1 MCNRIS
7 PSLNG
12 VNPGLTEASHTPS
25 PISPS
30 PISPKQ
36 YSPLHMSTTL
46 SLHFKFNLR
55 WERVYGCYRG
65 REIFFCSL
73 SHTREHSKENIPH
86 CKHFYTNIWRVMI
99 TIVSILRKNMYGVFV
114 LRHYLFLEAH
124 SFPRASLS
132 ENCLYLRGDNVH
144 KQISAHIFVP
154 NRYYCT
160 SMYVC

>member
-1 MCNRIS
+1 MGWTQVWLRQVTRQVQYHQVQYHQSDI
-7 PSLNG
+7 PQFLN
-12 VNPGLTEASHTPS
+12 L
-25 PISPS
+25 
-30 PISPKQ
+30 
-36 YSPLHMSTTL
+36 MSTTL

>member
-1 MCNRIS
+1 MGWTQVWLRQVTRQVQYHQVQYHQVQYHQSDI
-7 PSLNG
+7 PQFLN
-12 VNPGLTEASHTPS
+12 L
-25 PISPS
+25 
-30 PISPKQ
+30 
-36 YSPLHMSTTL
+36 MSTTL

-55 WERVYGCYRG
+55 WERVCGCYRG

-99 TIVSILRKNMYGVFV
+99 TVVSILHKNMYGIFV
-114 LRHYLFLEAH
+114 LGHYLFLEPH

-144 KQISAHIFVP
+144 KQISAHVFVP

>member
-1 MCNRIS
+1 MGWTQVWLRQVTRQVQYHQVQYHQSNI
-7 PSLNG
+7 PQFLN
-12 VNPGLTEASHTPS
+12 L
-25 PISPS
+25 
-30 PISPKQ
+30 
-36 YSPLHMSTTL
+36 MSTTL

-65 REIFFCSL
+65 REIFLCSW

-99 TIVSILRKNMYGVFV
+99 KNMYGVFV

>member
-1 MCNRIS
+1 MGWTQVWLRQVTRQVQYHQSDI
-7 PSLNG
+7 PQILN
-12 VNPGLTEASHTPS
+12 L
-25 PISPS
+25 
-30 PISPKQ
+30 
-36 YSPLHMSTTL
+36 MSTTL

-55 WERVYGCYRG
+55 WERVCGCYRG

-99 TIVSILRKNMYGVFV
+99 TVVSILHKNMYGVFV

-132 ENCLYLRGDNVH
+132 ENCLYLRDNVH